1 MQTFDGLF
9 PTHPPRQLKMRSETV
24 LAATQAEEQKIAVKS
39 ANFNIEERKAFLRKF
54 LLQIFPTF

>member
-1 MQTFDGLF
+1 
-9 PTHPPRQLKMRSETV
+9 MRSETV

-54 LLQIFPTF
+54 LLQIYPTF